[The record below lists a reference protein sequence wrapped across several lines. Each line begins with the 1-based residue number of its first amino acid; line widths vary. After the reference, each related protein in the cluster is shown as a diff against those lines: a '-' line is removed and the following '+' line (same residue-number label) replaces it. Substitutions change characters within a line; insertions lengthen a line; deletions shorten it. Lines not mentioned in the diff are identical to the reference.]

1 MKSYLF
7 WYEIHTVVFAVC
19 AVSSARQQLTR
30 AVMRFKTL
38 KALALL
44 AVVVACSS
52 AQDTS
57 GAPAYQATGFCQV
70 DHLLYTAS
78 LY

>member
-1 MKSYLF
+1 MVG
-7 WYEIHTVVFAVC
+7 ITVSSFAFIKRHRAC